1 MKVPD
6 LLPDSIQDGAL
17 PFFLKTEV
25 LPREADSLFMNFG
38 RYEFLPTDSR
48 HILFSIDSLTIKS
61 GDVFSTANAGISMPY
76 SLWVNSVFFL
86 LFIFC
91 FVLFSFVFHREGV
104 ALTDNL
110 RHFLMVRKRAASVSK
125 EQVTTTEVW
134 GDFFLMLQTL
144 LIVTI
149 LFFTFLWDKGLSS
162 LTWRAYTVT
171 CLGSLLALTIM
182 TLLKFLM
189 YRIIGTFFLQR
200 EMKEWTS
207 RYYRI
212 LGLLGVSLFLPA
224 LFYVFLPESR
234 NIMLIIILL
243 IFITNRLA
251 IVIGLLNIF
260 VKNKVGGFY
269 FFVYLCGTEIAPYLL
284 CYRGVLSFI
293 SMAGINII

>member
-1 MKVPD
+1 M
-6 LLPDSIQDGAL
+6 LPDTIQNDAL

-38 RYEFLPTDSR
+38 GYEFLPTDSL
-48 HILFSIDSLTIKS
+48 HILFTVDSLAIKNA
-61 GDVFSTANAGISMPY
+61 DAFYTANAGLSMPY

-104 ALTDNL
+104 SLTDNL
-110 RHFLMVRKRAASVSK
+110 KHFLMVRKRAGSVSK

-144 LIVTI
+144 LIVAI
-149 LFFTFLWDKGLSS
+149 LLFTFLWDKGLSS

-171 CLGSLLALTIM
+171 FLGSLLALAIM

-200 EMKEWTS
+200 EMKHWTS

-224 LFYVFLPESR
+224 LFYVFLPELR
-234 NIMLIIILL
+234 DIMLIIILL